1 MIARLILAG
10 FALLLC
16 AASPQQ
22 RALLLASKPGP
33 SLSCDFIATPAVTA
47 GTIAAGPKCPAI
59 TFTRADCNPTGA
71 CATYFDAAGAL
82 QTAATN
88 VARIG
93 YDPVT
98 HVSRGLLIEEAR
110 TNSIRNSTMV
120 GAVVGTPGTAPTNW
134 GLIDGMA
141 APVSGISAAISGVG
155 TETGINYIDIH
166 YTGTASAS
174 ASLFARAEASNQIPA
189 TVGQTVT
196 HSGFVRLAAGSLGT
210 AFLRQ
215 FSGERNAAGASLL
228 FVFSPNLTVT
238 GASLAAQR
246 QAFTSTMT
254 QATAAFVLPALVV
267 DVVNGG
273 VYDFTIRW
281 GLPQLE
287 QGAFVTSAVPTTT
300 AAATRAADVAS
311 MPTGPWFNAAQG
323 TLAVEYQVPQASIPA
338 LNPGPIEID
347 DGTTANLIGVRQNT
361 PNTTLISG
369 YIANASQGGMT
380 FVTSWAANTPSR
392 VGFTYNG
399 TAITTSINGAATTGG
414 SFSALPTGLT
424 RVSFGTVRGGTINGT
439 ISRVRYWNR
448 AQAGG
453 ELQGNTR

>member
-1 MIARLILAG
+1 MIVRILLAA
-10 FALLLC
+10 FTILLC

-22 RALLLASKPGP
+22 RALLLSGKPGP
-33 SLSCDFIATPAVTA
+33 SLSCDFITTPTVTA
-47 GTIAAGPKCPAI
+47 GTIAAGPKCPPI
-59 TFTRADCNPTGA
+59 TFSRADCNPTGA
-71 CATYFDAAGAL
+71 CATYFDAAGVM

-88 VARIG
+88 VARFD

-98 HVSRGLLIEEAR
+98 LVSRGLLIEEAR
-110 TNSIRNSTMV
+110 QNILRNSTMV
-120 GAVVGTPGTAPTNW
+120 GAVAGTPGTLPTNW
-134 GLIDGMA
+134 VFSGTAVTRQLVSISTVNGM
-141 APVSGISAAISGVG
+141 SGITLRFSGTPNTTAAQQLFTDDGTITISAGSAYTSTFYVSLVAG
-155 TETGINYIDIH
+155 TPPQFTLRLDQEAGGTVFTPSSSLTRYENTRTA
-166 YTGTASAS
+166 TGT
-174 ASLFARAEASNQIPA
+174 
-189 TVGQTVT
+189 VGRSTLRWAYADTVT
-196 HSGFVRLAAGSLGT
+196 PV
-210 AFLRQ
+210 
-215 FSGERNAAGASLL
+215 
-228 FVFSPNLTVT
+228 
-238 GASLAAQR
+238 
-246 QAFTSTMT
+246 
-254 QATAAFVLPALVV
+254 
-267 DVVNGG
+267 
-273 VYDFTIRW
+273 DFTIFVAM
-281 GLPQLE
+281 PQLE
-287 QGAFVTSAVPTTT
+287 LGAFATSAIPTTT

-380 FVTSWAANTPSR
+380 FATSWAANTPSR

-424 RVSFGTVRGGTINGT
+424 RVSFGTVRGGTINGA
-439 ISRVRYWNR
+439 ISRVRYWPR